1 MLKQKYPAIEIAE
14 FTRTQRKIRRL
25 KSRLQKQSP
34 PTRTN
39 YPTIKTMSEN
49 EEFTPSENDKSAAD
63 LSEDST
69 QVDAEELVEVIAE
82 FERYRERLVSETIA
96 AAQKAKLPQ
105 KPALAKI
112 EPELAKIEAGLESL
126 RTQLAAIT
134 TNN

>member
-1 MLKQKYPAIEIAE
+1 
-14 FTRTQRKIRRL
+14 
-25 KSRLQKQSP
+25 
-34 PTRTN
+34 
-39 YPTIKTMSEN
+39 MSEN
-49 EEFTPSENDKSAAD
+49 EEFTPSDNDESAEDLTENAT
-63 LSEDST
+63 ET
-69 QVDAEELVEVIAE
+69 DAEELVEVIAE

-112 EPELAKIEAGLESL
+112 QPELAQIDAGLQSL

>member
-1 MLKQKYPAIEIAE
+1 
-14 FTRTQRKIRRL
+14 
-25 KSRLQKQSP
+25 
-34 PTRTN
+34 
-39 YPTIKTMSEN
+39 MSEN

-82 FERYRERLVSETIA
+82 FERYRERLVNETIA

-105 KPALAKI
+105 KAAMAKI
-112 EPELAKIEAGLESL
+112 EPELAKIDAGLESL

>member
-1 MLKQKYPAIEIAE
+1 
-14 FTRTQRKIRRL
+14 
-25 KSRLQKQSP
+25 
-34 PTRTN
+34 
-39 YPTIKTMSEN
+39 MSEN
-49 EEFTPSENDKSAAD
+49 EELTTSEHDKSAAD

-82 FERYRERLVSETIA
+82 FERYRERLVNETIA

-105 KPALAKI
+105 KAAMAKI